1 MRNKNFLFCLGLIAG
16 FLFNFSA
23 QAQEKT
29 FTRQDTL
36 RGSIGEGRQKW
47 NVLHYDLTVEPNYEN
62 KTISGKNKISYWDEG
77 IKLMQIDLQEPMQ
90 IDSVGSTYGPIKFY
104 KEKNVYWLM
113 VRDTAAMYKIKPGV
127 AELTIYFS
135 GKPKEAKRAP
145 WDGGWIW
152 KKDSLGNPWMSV
164 ACQGLGASIWY
175 PCKDTQVDEPDSGAV
190 LRIIVPDSLMAVG
203 NGKLLDTKMLS
214 QNRKEISW
222 KVVSPINNYNLV
234 PYIGKYSHI
243 AENYAGEKGNL
254 SMDYWVLDY
263 NAEKARIHFEDAKK
277 MMKAFEYWFG
287 PYPFYKDGYKLV
299 EAPHLGMEHQSAIA
313 YGNNFKKGYLGRD
326 LSGSGWGLKWD
337 FIIVHESGHEWFGNN
352 ITSKDIA
359 DMWIHESF
367 TNYSETLFTDYY
379 FGKSA
384 GNEYVIGTRKAIAN
398 DKPIIGPYGVN
409 EEGSGDMYYK
419 GGNMIHYIRQVMNDE
434 EKFRKLLRGL
444 NQQFYHQTVITLQ
457 IENYINEFS
466 GYNFTG
472 LFNQYLRT
480 TKIPVLEYSYKNRQL
495 AYRWQNV
502 VTDFNMPVK
511 IALDS
516 TAAKQIK
523 LQPTATWKY
532 LKIKNGASFN
542 KLVVDANFYVGSKE
556 VSFPK

>member
-1 MRNKNFLFCLGLIAG
+1 
-16 FLFNFSA
+16 
-23 QAQEKT
+23 
-29 FTRQDTL
+29 
-36 RGSIGEGRQKW
+36 
-47 NVLHYDLTVEPNYEN
+47 
-62 KTISGKNKISYWDEG
+62 
-77 IKLMQIDLQEPMQ
+77 
-90 IDSVGSTYGPIKFY
+90 
-104 KEKNVYWLM
+104 
-113 VRDTAAMYKIKPGV
+113 
-127 AELTIYFS
+127 
-135 GKPKEAKRAP
+135 
-145 WDGGWIW
+145 
-152 KKDSLGNPWMSV
+152 
-164 ACQGLGASIWY
+164 
-175 PCKDTQVDEPDSGAV
+175 
-190 LRIIVPDSLMAVG
+190 
-203 NGKLLDTKMLS
+203 
-214 QNRKEISW
+214 
-222 KVVSPINNYNLV
+222 
-234 PYIGKYSHI
+234 
-243 AENYAGEKGNL
+243 
-254 SMDYWVLDY
+254 
-263 NAEKARIHFEDAKK
+263 
-277 MMKAFEYWFG
+277 
-287 PYPFYKDGYKLV
+287 
-299 EAPHLGMEHQSAIA
+299 
-313 YGNNFKKGYLGRD
+313 
-326 LSGSGWGLKWD
+326 
-337 FIIVHESGHEWFGNN
+337 
-352 ITSKDIA
+352 
-359 DMWIHESF
+359 
-367 TNYSETLFTDYY
+367 
-379 FGKSA
+379 
-384 GNEYVIGTRKAIAN
+384 YVIGTRKAIAN